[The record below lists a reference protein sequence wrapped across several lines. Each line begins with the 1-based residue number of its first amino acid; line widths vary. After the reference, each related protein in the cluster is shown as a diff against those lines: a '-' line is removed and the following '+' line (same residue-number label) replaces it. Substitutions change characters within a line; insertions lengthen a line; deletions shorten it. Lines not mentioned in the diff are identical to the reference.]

1 MLLPNSSDEK
11 KDETLSS
18 ENKNEVNIATE
29 KYMDKEC
36 NLEPVDLLNN
46 NNKKRKVVMF
56 QEQKTVKVFEVDR
69 CRRISPKKVRV
80 PNKLL
85 NICSYTNEQKQK
97 EGEEKNNYPNN
108 NNINNNGSNNVFN
121 KTPLDNLKDGT
132 YMIENEPSQ
141 NHNKSH
147 KRDKPN
153 KHRKLNKRDE
163 INKKKGIEKKE
174 GIDKK
179 ENMFI
184 DENKNK
190 NNFFDYE
197 KYRNNN
203 NNVTFSTKYKDSCIT
218 LSPDKLTCYGDKGWS
233 SVFVNSGA
241 DIGKWYFEVKFEG
254 PINKL
259 QFVGYKENSIE
270 IKPHIRVGFAC
281 RYMRYDTPIGT
292 DKYSFCVNSK
302 NGNMFNKA
310 KGYAC
315 MEPFKI
321 NDVIGCYLYLKN
333 KNTYN
338 FDPRLDN
345 KLYEFIQGGI
355 LCDPQNP
362 PQLKKN
368 QGSYIF
374 FSLNGLIKRNAFY
387 SVYEGFYHPAVSLY
401 MGASAR
407 INLGPHFKYRHINGF
422 IPCIYMQLPVVL

>member
-1 MLLPNSSDEK
+1 MLIPNSSNEK

-18 ENKNEVNIATE
+18 ENKIEANITNEE
-29 KYMDKEC
+29 HMDKEC
-36 NLEPVDLLNN
+36 NSKSVDLLNDN
-46 NNKKRKVVMF
+46 KKKRKVVMF
-56 QEQKTVKVFEVDR
+56 QETKTVKIFEVER
-69 CRRISPKKVRV
+69 CRRIRPKKVRV
-80 PNKLL
+80 PNKLS
-85 NICSYTNEQKQK
+85 NVFSYTNEKKQK
-97 EGEEKNNYPNN
+97 GEEKNNYAYNN
-108 NNINNNGSNNVFN
+108 NNINSNRSYNVFN
-121 KTPLDNLKDGT
+121 KRSLDALKDRT
-132 YMIENEPSQ
+132 FMTENGPLQ
-141 NHNKSH
+141 NHNE
-147 KRDKPN
+147 PN
-153 KHRKLNKRDE
+153 KQGKLHKRDE
-163 INKKKGIEKKE
+163 INKKE
-174 GIDKK
+174 GIDKN
-179 ENMFI
+179 ENTFV

-190 NNFFDYE
+190 NNFFDFE

-203 NNVTFSTKYKDSCIT
+203 NNVTFSTKYKDSSIT

-254 PINKL
+254 PIKKL
-259 QFVGYKENSIE
+259 QFVGYKENSVE
-270 IKPHIRVGFAC
+270 MKPHLRVGFAC

-310 KGYAC
+310 KGHPC

-338 FDPRLDN
+338 FDPRSEN
-345 KLYEFIQGGI
+345 RLYEFIQGGM

-362 PQLKKN
+362 PRLKKN
-368 QGSYIF
+368 HGSYIF